1 MSAQQIPNLLSLRG
15 GSRSRGR
22 GRGQG
27 LRDPLNPHSE
37 ISSNRKDNAIQGTDT
52 DAAVSRLSAVNLGY
66 LEDQFAHYFVKG
78 SGTRRLPIIN
88 RGTYSRTTALDL
100 LIESFLSQP
109 DNSTSQQKQIISL
122 GAGTDTRYFR
132 LRAKNLH
139 SNVVYHEF
147 DFPSVCV
154 AKNRLVQQN
163 HAELIGNEK
172 FFEIGQ
178 KDGELAEFT
187 AASGPQEN
195 TEWGFSRTIESRSEV
210 GYVCHPLDLR
220 KLPGTIGLDSFHGIK
235 SNIATL
241 IISECCLCYLE
252 VNTAQS
258 IIKWFTDKI
267 PSIGIVLYEPVG
279 VQDAFGQMMVENLAS
294 RGITMPT
301 VQKYKTLNDQK
312 DRLVDLGFGNTK
324 GGINA
329 VSIEDFW
336 EHWVARKERE
346 RVDRLEGLDE
356 VEEWL
361 LLARHYSVVWGWTDD
376 LGFEGLKALRP

>member
-15 GSRSRGR
+15 GPRSRGR

-37 ISSNRKDNAIQGTDT
+37 VSSNRRDNAIQGTDT

-66 LEDQFAHYFVKG
+66 LEDPFARYFVNG

-100 LIESFLSQP
+100 LIETFLSQSE
-109 DNSTSQQKQIISL
+109 NSTSQRKQIISL

-139 SNVVYHEF
+139 KDVIYHEF
-147 DFPSVCV
+147 DFPSVCA

-163 HAELIGNEK
+163 HAELIGTER
-172 FFEIGQ
+172 FFEMGQ
-178 KDGELAEFT
+178 SDSEIAQPMMATGT
-187 AASGPQEN
+187 QGSR
-195 TEWGFSRTIESRSEV
+195 EWGLGRTIDGHSEV

-220 KLPGTIGLDSFHGIK
+220 KLPAIVGLDSFHGIK
-235 SNIATL
+235 CDLPTL
-241 IISECCLCYLE
+241 IVSECCLCYLE
-252 VNTAQS
+252 VDVAQDV
-258 IIKWFTDKI
+258 IKWFTNKI

-279 VQDAFGQMMVENLAS
+279 VHDAFGQMMVENLAS
-294 RGITMPT
+294 RGIVMPT
-301 VQKYKTLNDQK
+301 VQKYKTLKDQK
-312 DRLVDLGFGNTK
+312 DRLVGLGFGTAE

-329 VSIEDFW
+329 VSIENVW
-336 EHWVARKERE
+336 EDWVAGRERE

-361 LLARHYSVVWGWTDD
+361 LLARHYSVVWGWTVSS
-376 LGFEGLKALRP
+376 GFERLKALNP

>member
-1 MSAQQIPNLLSLRG
+1 MSTQQIPNLLSLRG

-37 ISSNRKDNAIQGTDT
+37 VSSNRKDNAIQGTDT

-66 LEDQFAHYFVKG
+66 LEDHFAHYFVKG

-139 SNVVYHEF
+139 NNVIYHEF

-154 AKNRLVQQN
+154 AKNHLVQQN

-195 TEWGFSRTIESRSEV
+195 TEWGFSRTIETRSEV

-220 KLPGTIGLDSFHGIK
+220 KLPGAIGLDSFHGIK
-235 SNIATL
+235 SDIATL

-252 VNTAQS
+252 VNAAQS

-279 VQDAFGQMMVENLAS
+279 VHDAFGQMMVENLAS

-312 DRLVDLGFGNTK
+312 DRLVGLGFGNAK

-376 LGFEGLKALRP
+376 LGFEGLKALRS

>member
-15 GSRSRGR
+15 GTRSR

-37 ISSNRKDNAIQGTDT
+37 VSSNRRDNAIQGTDT

-66 LEDQFAHYFVKG
+66 LEDPFARYFVNG

-109 DNSTSQQKQIISL
+109 ENSAPQRKQIISL

-139 SNVVYHEF
+139 KGVIYHEF
-147 DFPSVCV
+147 DFPSVCA

-163 HAELIGNEK
+163 HAELIGTER
-172 FFEIGQ
+172 FFEMGQ
-178 KDGELAEFT
+178 GDGEIAQP
-187 AASGPQEN
+187 AMAKGVQASS
-195 TEWGFSRTIESRSEV
+195 EWGLGRTIDGHSEV
-210 GYVCHPLDLR
+210 GYMCHPLDLR
-220 KLPGTIGLDSFHGIK
+220 KLPSIIGLDSFHGIK
-235 SNIATL
+235 SDLPTL
-241 IISECCLCYLE
+241 IVSECCLCYLE
-252 VNTAQS
+252 VDVAQDV
-258 IIKWFTDKI
+258 IKWFTNKI

-279 VQDAFGQMMVENLAS
+279 VYDAFGQMMVENLAS
-294 RGITMPT
+294 RGIVMPT
-301 VQKYKTLNDQK
+301 VQKYKTLKDQK
-312 DRLVDLGFGNTK
+312 DRLVGLGFGTAE

-329 VSIEDFW
+329 VSIENVW
-336 EHWVARKERE
+336 ENWVAGRERE

-361 LLARHYSVVWGWTDD
+361 LLARHYSVVWGWTASS
-376 LGFEGLKALRP
+376 GFERLKALNP